1 MKPSVNLAVLA
12 VVILCCVCCVCCVH
26 GGVAKGNV

>member
-12 VVILCCVCCVCCVH
+12 VVILCCVCVH
-26 GGVAKGNV
+26 GGVTEGNV

>member
-12 VVILCCVCCVCCVH
+12 VVILCCVCCVH